1 MADWRG
7 AIAYP
12 FRGPERER
20 PFLALWILLLLA
32 TAAPRLRYVGAVG
45 VVGSVLL
52 SIPVAGYQ
60 VRLLVASEDGD
71 PAPALLVDLVGLLRH
86 GVGGLVVAAC
96 YLAGPF
102 ALLAVTVYGALYAE
116 RVPDP
121 NSFSSLVVYAGSTTV
136 LSVSLVGAYLF
147 PIALATYGKTG
158 ALRSAFSGTTL
169 RGAATNG
176 AYFAGWAAA
185 VGAFGFVVAVAAS
198 VAGVTRAG
206 PVVATALSAY
216 ALMFVAHVWGRALAR
231 VR

>member
-20 PFLALWILLLLA
+20 PFLVLWILLLLA
-32 TAAPRLRYVGAVG
+32 AAVPRLRYVGAVG
-45 VVGSVLL
+45 VAGSVLL
-52 SIPVAGYQ
+52 SIPVVGYE

-71 PAPALLVDLVGLLRH
+71 PAPAILADPVALLRH
-86 GVGGLVVAAC
+86 GVGGLIVAAC
-96 YLAGPF
+96 YLAVPF
-102 ALLAVTVYGALYAE
+102 VPLAVTVYGALYAG

-121 NSFSSLVVYAGSTTV
+121 GSFSRLTVYAGSTAV
-136 LSVSLVGAYLF
+136 LSVALVGTYLF
-147 PIALATYGKTG
+147 PIGLATYGETG
-158 ALRSAFSGTTL
+158 SLRSAFAGAAL

-185 VGAFGFVVAVAAS
+185 VGTFGFVAAVAAS

-216 ALMFVAHVWGRALAR
+216 ALMLAAHVWGRALAR

>member
-20 PFLALWILLLLA
+20 PFLVVWILLLLA
-32 TAAPRLRYVGAVG
+32 TAAARIRYVG
-45 VVGSVLL
+45 VVGSALL
-52 SIPVAGYQ
+52 SIPVVGYQ
-60 VRLLVASEDGD
+60 VRLLVASENGD
-71 PAPALLVDLVGLLRH
+71 PAPTLLVDPVALFRH

-96 YLAGPF
+96 YLAVPF
-102 ALLAVTVYGALYAE
+102 ALLAVTVYGALSAE
-116 RVPDP
+116 RAPDP
-121 NSFSSLVVYAGSTTV
+121 DSFSRLVIYAGSTTV

-147 PIALATYGKTG
+147 PIALATYGRAG
-158 ALRSAFSGTTL
+158 ALRSAFSGAAL
-169 RGAATNG
+169 RGAATSG
-176 AYFAGWAAA
+176 AYFAGWTAA
-185 VGAFGFVVAVAAS
+185 VGTFGFVAAVAAS

-216 ALMFVAHVWGRALAR
+216 ALLLVAHVWGRTLAR